1 MRWSLRIGR
10 ILGIPIYL
18 HFTFLIILPFFALV
32 FGYAYSEL
40 FGFQIGFA
48 NLAVDD
54 FGKIMLGIVA
64 TIVFFASIL
73 IHELCHSYVALRN
86 GYKISGITLL
96 IFGGVSE
103 IEEQP
108 GQAKGEAW
116 MAFVGPGSSL
126 VIGVVVSAVYFL
138 IKDLSGGVELQA
150 VVLMFSLIGFYNI
163 LLGLFNLLPAFPMDG
178 GRVLRAL
185 LARRMDFLK
194 ATKLAVDIGKAFAVA
209 MGIFG
214 LLTLNFILILI
225 ALFLYTGA
233 EGEYQ
238 QTKVSSLLTGIKV
251 GEIMTREV
259 STVTPDETA
268 HEILA
273 RMMREKHMGYPVME
287 GDSVIGMVTFQDV
300 TLVPDAKRDSTHVR
314 DIMNKNI
321 IHVPPYM
328 EAVDAL
334 KVFNELQIGRVVVLV
349 DGKLVGILSRTDMVR
364 AMDMLAAGLRP
375 TYEQAVQRT

>member
-18 HFTFLIILPFFALV
+18 HFTFLIILPLFALV
-32 FGYAYSEL
+32 FGFAYSE
-40 FGFQIGFA
+40 FYGFKIGFA

-54 FGKIMLGIVA
+54 VGKALLGILAAV
-64 TIVFFASIL
+64 VFFASIL

-108 GQAKGEAW
+108 GESKGEAW
-116 MAFVGPGSSL
+116 MAFVGPASSL
-126 VIGVVVSAVYFL
+126 VIGAIVSVLYFL
-138 IKDLSGGVELQA
+138 TKDISGSVELQA
-150 VVLMFSLIGFYNI
+150 AILMFSLIGFYNI

-185 LARRMDFLK
+185 LSKKVGFMK
-194 ATKLAVDIGKAFAVA
+194 ATKWAVAIGKAFAVG

-225 ALFLYTGA
+225 AMFLYTGA

-238 QTKVSSLLTGIKV
+238 QTKVTTLLTGIKV
-251 GEIMTREV
+251 GEIMTRNV
-259 STVTPDETA
+259 STVTPEETA
-268 HEILA
+268 HDLLA
-273 RMMREKHMGYPVME
+273 RMMREKHMGYPVMDGE
-287 GDSVIGMVTFQDV
+287 KVVGMVTFQDV
-300 TLVPDAKRDSTHVR
+300 SMVPDERRDTTRVR
-314 DIMNKNI
+314 DIMSKNV

-334 KVFNELQIGRVVVLV
+334 KVFNDRLIGRLVVLE
-349 DGKLVGILSRTDMVR
+349 DGKLIGILSRTDMVR

-375 TYEQAVQRT
+375 TYEPIQRS

>member
-1 MRWSLRIGR
+1 M
-10 ILGIPIYL
+10 
-18 HFTFLIILPFFALV
+18 HFTFLIILPLFALV
-32 FGYAYSEL
+32 FGFAYSEIYD
-40 FGFQIGFA
+40 FKIGFA

-54 FGKIMLGIVA
+54 VGKALLGILAAV
-64 TIVFFASIL
+64 VFFASIL

-108 GQAKGEAW
+108 GESRGEAW
-116 MAFVGPGSSL
+116 MAFVGPASSL
-126 VIGVVVSAVYFL
+126 VIGAIVSVLYFL
-138 IKDLSGGVELQA
+138 TKDISGGVELQA
-150 VVLMFSLIGFYNI
+150 AILMFSLIGFYNI

-185 LARRMDFLK
+185 LSRKVGFMK
-194 ATKLAVDIGKAFAVA
+194 ATKWAVSIGKAFAVG

-225 ALFLYTGA
+225 AMFLYTGA

-238 QTKVSSLLTGIKV
+238 QTKVTTLLTGIKV
-251 GEIMTREV
+251 GEIMTRNV
-259 STVTPDETA
+259 STVTPEETA
-268 HEILA
+268 HDLLA
-273 RMMREKHMGYPVME
+273 RMMREKHMGYPVMDGE
-287 GDSVIGMVTFQDV
+287 NVVGMVTFQDV
-300 TLVPDAKRDSTHVR
+300 TMVPEERRDTTRVR
-314 DIMNKNI
+314 DIMSKNV

-334 KVFNELQIGRVVVLV
+334 KVFNDRLIGRLVVLE
-349 DGKLVGILSRTDMVR
+349 DGRLIGILSRTDMVR

-375 TYEQAVQRT
+375 TYEPIQRS

>member
-32 FGYAYSEL
+32 FGFSYSE
-40 FGFQIGFA
+40 FFGYGIGFQ

-54 FGKIMLGIVA
+54 LGKALLGTVA
-64 TIVFFASIL
+64 AVVFFASIL

-86 GYKISGITLL
+86 HYKISGITLL

-108 GQAKGEAW
+108 GGAKGEAW
-116 MAFVGPGSSL
+116 MAFVGPASSL
-126 VIGVVVSAVYFL
+126 VIGSVVSLMYFL
-138 IKDLSGGVELQA
+138 TKDLNGGVELQA
-150 VVLMFSLIGFYNI
+150 AVLMFGLIGFYNL
-163 LLGLFNLLPAFPMDG
+163 LLGAFNLLPAFPMDG

-185 LARRMDFLK
+185 LARRLDFLK
-194 ATKLAVDIGKAFAVA
+194 ATRYAVAIGKAFSVG

-214 LLTLNFILILI
+214 LLTFNFILILI

-238 QTKVSSLLTGIKV
+238 QTKVTSLLTGIKV

-268 HEILA
+268 HELLA
-273 RMMREKHMGYPVME
+273 RMMREKHMGYPVIE
-287 GDSVIGMVTFQDV
+287 GETVVGMVTFQDV
-300 TLVPDAKRDSTHVR
+300 TKVPDATRDTIRVR
-314 DIMNKNI
+314 DIMSRTV

-328 EAVDAL
+328 EAVDVL
-334 KVFNELQIGRVVVLV
+334 KVFNELSIGRVVVLV
-349 DGKLVGILSRTDMVR
+349 DGKLIGILSRTDMVR

-375 TYEQAVQRT
+375 AADTVHRT

>member
-32 FGYAYSEL
+32 FGFAYSEL
-40 FGFQIGFA
+40 FSFKIGFA

-54 FGKIMLGIVA
+54 VGKVLLGTLAAV
-64 TIVFFASIL
+64 VFFASIL

-103 IEEQP
+103 IEQQP
-108 GQAKGEAW
+108 GEAKGEAW

-126 VIGVVVSAVYFL
+126 VIGVVVSALYFL
-138 IKDLSGGVELQA
+138 TKDLSGGVELQA
-150 VVLMFSLIGFYNI
+150 AVLMFSLIGFYNI

-185 LARRMDFLK
+185 LVKRLGFLK
-194 ATKLAVDIGKAFAVA
+194 ATRYAVDIGKAFAVG

-225 ALFLYTGA
+225 ALFLFTGA

-238 QTKVSSLLTGIKV
+238 QTKVTSLLTGIKV
-251 GEIMTREV
+251 GEIMTRQV

-268 HEILA
+268 HELLA

-287 GDSVIGMVTFQDV
+287 GEQVVGMVTFQDV
-300 TLVPDAKRDSTHVR
+300 TMVPDEKRDVTRVR
-314 DIMNKNI
+314 DIMSKNV

-334 KVFNELQIGRVVVLV
+334 KVFNDRSIGRLVVLV
-349 DGKLVGILSRTDMVR
+349 DGKLIGILSRTDMVR

-375 TYEQAVQRT
+375 TYEPVQRT

>member
-32 FGYAYSEL
+32 FGFAYSEF
-40 FGFQIGFA
+40 FGFKIGFA

-54 FGKIMLGIVA
+54 LGKALLGTAAAV
-64 TIVFFASIL
+64 VFFASIL

-108 GQAKGEAW
+108 GEAKGEAW

-126 VIGVVVSAVYFL
+126 LIGVVVSALYL
-138 IKDLSGGVELQA
+138 LTKDLSGGVELQA
-150 VVLMFSLIGFYNI
+150 LVLMFSLIGFYNI

-185 LARRMDFLK
+185 LAKRVGFLK
-194 ATKLAVDIGKAFAVA
+194 ATKSSVDIGKAFAVA
-209 MGIFG
+209 MGVFG

-238 QTKVSSLLTGIKV
+238 QTKVTTLLTGIKV

-259 STVTPDETA
+259 STVTPEETA
-268 HEILA
+268 RELLG
-273 RMMREKHMGYPVME
+273 RMLREKHMGYPVME
-287 GDSVIGMVTFQDV
+287 GENLVGMVTFQDV
-300 TLVPDAKRDSTHVR
+300 TMVPDERRDAVKVR
-314 DIMNKNI
+314 EIMTKNV

-334 KVFNELQIGRVVVLV
+334 KVFNDRSIGRLVVLV

-364 AMDMLAAGLRP
+364 AMDLLAAGLRP
-375 TYEQAVQRT
+375 TYQPVQRT

>member
-1 MRWSLRIGR
+1 
-10 ILGIPIYL
+10 
-18 HFTFLIILPFFALV
+18 
-32 FGYAYSEL
+32 
-40 FGFQIGFA
+40 
-48 NLAVDD
+48 
-54 FGKIMLGIVA
+54 
-64 TIVFFASIL
+64 
-73 IHELCHSYVALRN
+73 
-86 GYKISGITLL
+86 
-96 IFGGVSE
+96 
-103 IEEQP
+103 
-108 GQAKGEAW
+108 
-116 MAFVGPGSSL
+116 
-126 VIGVVVSAVYFL
+126 
-138 IKDLSGGVELQA
+138 VELQA
-150 VVLMFSLIGFYNI
+150 VVLMFSLIGFYNL

-185 LARRMDFLK
+185 LAKRMGFLK
-194 ATKLAVDIGKAFAVA
+194 ATKYSVDIGKAFAVG

-238 QTKVSSLLTGIKV
+238 QTKVSTLLTGIKV
-251 GEIMTREV
+251 GEIMTRDV

-268 HEILA
+268 HELLA

-287 GDSVIGMVTFQDV
+287 GDNVVGMVTFQDV
-300 TLVPDAKRDSTHVR
+300 TLVPDAKRDSVHVR
-314 DIMNKNI
+314 DIMNKKV

-334 KVFNELQIGRVVVLV
+334 KVFNELSIGRLVVLV

-375 TYEQAVQRT
+375 TYEPAVQRT

>member
-1 MRWSLRIGR
+1 MRASLRIGR
-10 ILGIPIYL
+10 ILGIPINL

-32 FGYAYSEL
+32 FGFVYSEM
-40 FGFQIGFA
+40 FGFRIGFA

-54 FGKIMLGIVA
+54 LGKVLLGVLA
-64 TIVFFASIL
+64 ALVFFASIL

-96 IFGGVSE
+96 IFGGVSQ

-108 GQAKGEAW
+108 GEAKGEAW
-116 MAFVGPGSSL
+116 MAFAGPGSSL
-126 VIGVVVSAVYFL
+126 VIGAVVSVMYFL
-138 IKDLSGGVELQA
+138 TKDMGGGVELQA

-185 LARRMDFLK
+185 LSKRVGFLK
-194 ATKLAVDIGKAFAVA
+194 GTKWAVDIGKAFAIG

-214 LLTLNFILILI
+214 LLTFNPILILV

-238 QTKVSSLLTGIKV
+238 QTKVSTLLTGIKV
-251 GEIMTREV
+251 GEIMTRQV
-259 STVTPDETA
+259 STVTPEETA
-268 HEILA
+268 HELLA
-273 RMMREKHMGYPVME
+273 RMVREKHMGYPVME
-287 GDSVIGMVTFQDV
+287 GDNVVGMVTFQDV
-300 TLVPDAKRDSTHVR
+300 TMVSDEKRDVTHVR
-314 DIMNKNI
+314 DIMSKNV
-321 IHVPPYM
+321 IHIPPYM

-334 KVFNELQIGRVVVLV
+334 KVFNDRSIGRLVVLV

-364 AMDMLAAGLRP
+364 AMDMLAAGMRP
-375 TYEQAVQRT
+375 TYEPVQRT

>member
-18 HFTFLIILPFFALV
+18 HFTFLFVLPFFALI
-32 FGYAYSEL
+32 FGYSFTTLY
-40 FGFQIGFA
+40 GFNIGFA

-54 FGKIMLGIVA
+54 VGKMSLGITASVL
-64 TIVFFASIL
+64 FFISIL

-126 VIGVVVSAVYFL
+126 VIGAVVSAAYFL
-138 IKDLSGGVELQA
+138 TNSLNGGVEIQA
-150 VVLMFSLIGFYNI
+150 IVLMLGLIGFYNI

-185 LARRMDFLK
+185 LTKRVGFLK
-194 ATKLAVDIGKAFAVA
+194 ATKWSVDIGKMFALG

-214 LLTLNFILILI
+214 VLTLNIILILI
-225 ALFLYTGA
+225 AFFLYSGA

-238 QTKVSSLLTGIKV
+238 QTKMTTLLNGIKV

-259 STVTPDETA
+259 STVTPDESA
-268 HEILA
+268 HELLA
-273 RMMREKHMGYPVME
+273 RMLREKHMGYPVME
-287 GDSVIGMVTFQDV
+287 GDKVVGMVTFQDV
-300 TLVPDAKRDSTHVR
+300 SMVPDEKRDAKKVR
-314 DIMNKNI
+314 DIMTKNV

-334 KVFNELQIGRVVVLV
+334 KVFNDRSIGRLVVLV
-349 DGKLVGILSRTDMVR
+349 DGKLIGILSRTDMVR
-364 AMDMLAAGLRP
+364 AMDLLAAGIRP
-375 TYEQAVQRT
+375 THEPVQRP

>member
-1 MRWSLRIGR
+1 M
-10 ILGIPIYL
+10 
-18 HFTFLIILPFFALV
+18 
-32 FGYAYSEL
+32 
-40 FGFQIGFA
+40 
-48 NLAVDD
+48 AVDD
-54 FGKIMLGIVA
+54 FGKIMLGVIA
-64 TIVFFASIL
+64 TIIFFASIL
-73 IHELCHSYVALRN
+73 IHEVCHSYVALRN

-108 GQAKGEAW
+108 GAAKGEAW

-138 IKDLSGGVELQA
+138 IKDLNGGVELQA
-150 VVLMFSLIGFYNI
+150 IVLMFSLIGFYNI

-194 ATKLAVDIGKAFAVA
+194 ATKMAVDIGKVFAVA

-259 STVTPDETA
+259 STVPPEESA
-268 HEILA
+268 HDLLV

-287 GDSVIGMVTFQDV
+287 GGNVVGMVTFQDV
-300 TLVPDAKRDSTHVR
+300 TMVPEAKRDFIQVR
-314 DIMNKNI
+314 DIMNRNV

-328 EAVDAL
+328 EAVDVL

-375 TYEQAVQRT
+375 TSEQPVQRT

>member
-32 FGYAYSEL
+32 FGYSYSEI
-40 FGFQIGFA
+40 FSFKIGFA

-54 FGKIMLGIVA
+54 FGKIMLGIIA

-73 IHELCHSYVALRN
+73 VHELCHSYVALRN

-108 GQAKGEAW
+108 GEAKGEAW

-126 VIGVVVSAVYFL
+126 VIGVVVSALYFL
-138 IKDLSGGVELQA
+138 TKDLSGGVELQA
-150 VVLMFSLIGFYNI
+150 VVLMFSLIGFYNL

-185 LARRMDFLK
+185 LAKRMGFLK
-194 ATKLAVDIGKAFAVA
+194 ATKYSVDIGKAFAVG

-238 QTKVSSLLTGIKV
+238 QTKVSTLLTGIKV
-251 GEIMTREV
+251 GEIMTRDV

-268 HEILA
+268 HELLV

-287 GDSVIGMVTFQDV
+287 GDNVVGMVTFQDV
-300 TLVPDAKRDSTHVR
+300 TLVPDAKRDSVHVR
-314 DIMNKNI
+314 DIMNKKV

-334 KVFNELQIGRVVVLV
+334 KVFNELSIGRLVVLV

-375 TYEQAVQRT
+375 TYEPAVQRT

>member
-108 GQAKGEAW
+108 GKAKGEAW

-126 VIGVVVSAVYFL
+126 VIGVVVSAIYFL

-251 GEIMTREV
+251 GEIMTRQV

-268 HEILA
+268 HDLLA

-287 GDSVIGMVTFQDV
+287 GDNVVGMVTFQDV

-314 DIMNKNI
+314 DIMNKNV

-328 EAVDAL
+328 EAVDVL

-349 DGKLVGILSRTDMVR
+349 DGKMVGILSRTDMVR
-364 AMDMLAAGLRP
+364 AMDMLAAGMRP
-375 TYEQAVQRT
+375 TSEQAVQRT

>member
-64 TIVFFASIL
+64 TVIFFASIL

-108 GQAKGEAW
+108 GKSKGEAW

-126 VIGVVVSAVYFL
+126 VIGVVVSVIYFL
-138 IKDLSGGVELQA
+138 IKDLNGGVELQA
-150 VVLMFSLIGFYNI
+150 TVLMFSLIGFYNI

-185 LARRMDFLK
+185 LARRMDYLK

-225 ALFLYTGA
+225 ALFLYSGA

-251 GEIMTREV
+251 GEIMTRQV
-259 STVTPDETA
+259 STVTPDESA
-268 HEILA
+268 HELLT

-300 TLVPDAKRDSTHVR
+300 TLVPDARRDSTHVR
-314 DIMNKNI
+314 DIMNKNV

-328 EAVDAL
+328 EEVDVL

-364 AMDMLAAGLRP
+364 AMDMLAAGMRP
-375 TYEQAVQRT
+375 TADQAVQRT

>member
-1 MRWSLRIGR
+1 MRASLRIGR

-32 FGYAYSEL
+32 FGFAYSEM
-40 FGFQIGFA
+40 FGFGIGFA

-54 FGKIMLGIVA
+54 LGKVLLGTVSAVI
-64 TIVFFASIL
+64 FFASIL
-73 IHELCHSYVALRN
+73 VHELAHSYVALRK

-108 GQAKGEAW
+108 GQAKGEAL

-126 VIGVVVSAVYFL
+126 VIGAVVSGAYYL
-138 IKDLSGGVELQA
+138 TKGLTGGVGLQA
-150 VVLMFSLIGFYNI
+150 LVLMFSLIGFYNI

-185 LARRMDFLK
+185 LSRKMGFLK
-194 ATKLAVDIGKAFAVA
+194 ATKLSVQIGKAFAVG
-209 MGIFG
+209 MGVFG
-214 LLTLNFILILI
+214 LLTFNFILILI
-225 ALFLYTGA
+225 ALFLFTGA

-238 QTKVSSLLTGIKV
+238 QTKVTTLLTGVKV
-251 GEIMTREV
+251 GEIMTRNV
-259 STVTPDETA
+259 STITPQETA
-268 HEILA
+268 RELLA

-287 GDSVIGMVTFQDV
+287 GEKVVGMVTFQDV
-300 TLVPDAKRDSTHVR
+300 TMVPDEKRDNTLVR
-314 DIMNKNI
+314 DIMSKNL

-334 KVFNELQIGRVVVLV
+334 KVFNDRSIGRIVVMV
-349 DGKLVGILSRTDMVR
+349 DGKLIGILSRTDMVR

-375 TYEQAVQRT
+375 TYEPQRT

>member
-10 ILGIPIYL
+10 ILGIPIFL
-18 HFTFLIILPFFALV
+18 HFTFLIVLPFFALV
-32 FGYAYSEL
+32 FGFAYSEF
-40 FGFQIGFA
+40 FGFKIGFA

-54 FGKIMLGIVA
+54 VGKVLLGTLAAV
-64 TIVFFASIL
+64 VFFASIL

-86 GYKISGITLL
+86 HYKISGITLL

-108 GQAKGEAW
+108 GEAKGEAW

-126 VIGVVVSAVYFL
+126 VIGVVVSLMYFL
-138 IKDLSGGVELQA
+138 TKDLNGGVELQA
-150 VVLMFSLIGFYNI
+150 AVLMFSLIGFYNL

-185 LARRMDFLK
+185 LAKRVGFLK
-194 ATKLAVDIGKAFAVA
+194 ATKYAVDIGKAFAVG

-238 QTKVSSLLTGIKV
+238 QTKVTSLLTGVKV
-251 GEIMTREV
+251 GEIMTRDV

-268 HEILA
+268 HELLA

-287 GDSVIGMVTFQDV
+287 GENVVGMVTFQDV
-300 TLVPDAKRDSTHVR
+300 TLVPDAKREATRVR
-314 DIMNKNI
+314 DIMSKNV

-334 KVFNELQIGRVVVLV
+334 KVFNELNIGRVVVLV
-349 DGKLVGILSRTDMVR
+349 DGKLIGILSRTDMVR

-375 TYEQAVQRT
+375 SDVVVQRT

>member
-32 FGYAYSEL
+32 FGYTYSEI
-40 FGFQIGFA
+40 FSFRIGFD

-54 FGKIMLGIVA
+54 VGKILLGVLA
-64 TIVFFASIL
+64 AVVFFASIL

-108 GQAKGEAW
+108 GEAKGEAW

-126 VIGVVVSAVYFL
+126 VIGAVVSSAYFL
-138 IKDLSGGVELQA
+138 TKDLSGGVELQA
-150 VVLMFSLIGFYNI
+150 IVLMFSLIGFYNI

-185 LARRMDFLK
+185 LARRMGFLE
-194 ATKLAVDIGKAFAVA
+194 ATRYAVDIGKAFAVG

-214 LLTLNFILILI
+214 LFTLNFILILI

-238 QTKVSSLLTGIKV
+238 QTKVTSLLTGIKV
-251 GEIMTREV
+251 GEIMSREV
-259 STVTPDETA
+259 STVTPEETA
-268 HEILA
+268 HELLA

-287 GDSVIGMVTFQDV
+287 EGNVVGMVTFQDV
-300 TLVPDAKRDSTHVR
+300 TLVPDAKRDTTHVR
-314 DIMNKNI
+314 DIMTKNV

-334 KVFNELQIGRVVVLV
+334 KVFNELKIGRVVVLV
-349 DGKLVGILSRTDMVR
+349 DGKLIGILSRTDLVR
-364 AMDMLAAGLRP
+364 AIDMLAAGLRP
-375 TYEQAVQRT
+375 TYITSQRP

>member
-18 HFTFLIILPFFALV
+18 HFTFLIVLPFFALV
-32 FGYAYSEL
+32 FGFTYSEF
-40 FGFQIGFA
+40 FGFRVGFA

-54 FGKIMLGIVA
+54 LGKAILGVLA
-64 TIVFFASIL
+64 AVVFFASIL
-73 IHELCHSYVALRN
+73 LHELCHSYVALRN

-108 GQAKGEAW
+108 GGAKGEAW

-126 VIGVVVSAVYFL
+126 VIGVVVSGLYL
-138 IKDLSGGVELQA
+138 LTKDLSGGVELQA
-150 VVLMFSLIGFYNI
+150 LVLMFSLIGFYNI

-185 LARRMDFLK
+185 LAKRVGFLK
-194 ATKLAVDIGKAFAVA
+194 ATKTSVDIGKAFAVA
-209 MGIFG
+209 MGVFG

-238 QTKVSSLLTGIKV
+238 QTKITTLLTGIKV

-259 STVTPDETA
+259 STVTPDESV
-268 HEILA
+268 HELLA
-273 RMMREKHMGYPVME
+273 RMLREKHMGYPVME
-287 GDSVIGMVTFQDV
+287 GDKVVGMVTFQDV
-300 TLVPDAKRDSTHVR
+300 TMVPDEKRDATMVGE
-314 DIMNKNI
+314 IMTKNV

-334 KVFNELQIGRVVVLV
+334 KVFNDRSIGRLVVLV

-364 AMDMLAAGLRP
+364 AMDLLAAGIRP
-375 TYEQAVQRT
+375 THESVQRP